1 MDEFRTTAKLWPN
14 GGDLDLGIDSNT
26 VTVPATFT
34 RHAANFVTTMDGSQ
48 TYQFLFWNT
57 GRHLTN
63 KRHVRWNFSVGGWG
77 LWTATRW
84 YGTPPKGPGGP
95 ARVRADG
102 LSIGGNA
109 PLGPD
114 TPIDDGASTF
124 PPGAWPFNGDDHAI
138 GTAGGPVDVV
148 AKDPFHSLQFAGW
161 LRLIWGGDDMGEFV
175 ETDTGSTMGSS
186 TFFEHSTGPFHVNTG
201 GSEDLI
207 ASYGN
212 STGRIG
218 PFIDL
223 SGLFG
228 ARGIGDLPIG
238 PGDPGPDD
246 VIRLLLLQQ
255 LLRQSTPGQ
264 PAVGTDFQRII
275 EAVPNMTPEELKR
288 TKSSLQT
295 SLDLGKTALSAI
307 DAQLTKRTGG

>member
-1 MDEFRTTAKLWPN
+1 MDEFRTTAKLWPD
-14 GGDLDLGIDSNT
+14 GADLDLGIDSNT

-84 YGTPPKGPGGP
+84 YGTPPKNGDGK

-102 LSIGGNA
+102 FALAANA

-124 PPGAWPFNGDDHAI
+124 PAGAWPFNGDDHVI
-138 GTAGGPVDVV
+138 GTAGGAVDLV
-148 AKDPFHSLQFAGW
+148 ARDPFHSLQFAGW

-175 ETDTGSTMGSS
+175 ETDTGASPGSA
-186 TFFEHSTGPFHVNTG
+186 TFFEHSSGPFHVNAG
-201 GSEDLI
+201 GSEDLL

-212 STGRIG
+212 SSTRSF
-218 PFIDL
+218 PHIDL
-223 SGLFG
+223 SDLFG
-228 ARGIGDLPIG
+228 SRGIGDLPIG

-255 LLRQSTPGQ
+255 LLRQSAPSQ
-264 PAVGTDFQRII
+264 PAGPDFQRII
-275 EAVPNMTPEELKR
+275 ESAPTMAPEDLKR

-307 DAQLTKRTGG
+307 DAQLKKKAGG